1 MVANMAK
8 GNKKNRKPDILFI
21 IAILLLLVGVAFL
34 LIDPIKNYKRKK
46 IVESMYNSIE
56 SQIVLEDTQITFIVD
71 RDANKVN
78 GEEYELYGNEE
89 EQAQQQQ
96 RIDEEMENLPDY
108 VTLYCVG
115 MIDIDTVDI
124 HLPVWDSSSIVA
136 LRYGAGHYED
146 SVMPGEAGNCT
157 ILAHHMRSAG
167 SMFNRL
173 DEVEIGDLVKIT
185 VQGGHELIYTVDQ
198 IKIIEASELLDYVNG
213 DITDT
218 KQLTL
223 ITCTYDDTGRKLRL
237 LVIGHIIED

>member
-89 EQAQQQQ
+89 EQAAQQQ

-108 VTLYCVG
+108 VTLYCIG

-136 LRYGAGHYED
+136 LRYGAGHYEE
-146 SVMPGEAGNCT
+146 SAMPGEAGNCT